1 MRRAPLIG
9 MVLLAGLLSG
19 CAAEAPQEQ
28 APQSSSSSSAA
39 VEPTSSASASSAG
52 GGAGWSEQDQE
63 DWIQYQE
70 QSEGP
75 VAPESSGE
83 PAVSVEQAIQDH
95 LDYAPLSRAYLIE
108 ELVGLGFDQA
118 EAEQAVD
125 RAGVDWVDQARRR
138 AAKYQEFT
146 TLSGPEMVDQL
157 VRDGFTPEQAQ
168 EAAGPQG

>member
-9 MVLLAGLLSG
+9 VVLLAGLLSG
-19 CAAEAPQEQ
+19 CGAPAPQEQ
-28 APQSSSSSSAA
+28 APQSPSSSSAA
-39 VEPTSSASASSAG
+39 VEPTPSPSSAG
-52 GGAGWSEQDQE
+52 GGTVWSEQDQE

-70 QSEGP
+70 QSAGP
-75 VAPESSGE
+75 AAPESSGE
-83 PAVSVEQAIQDH
+83 PVVSVEQAIQDH

-125 RAGVDWVDQARRR
+125 QAGVDWVDQARRR